1 MIKVI
6 EAISDTNI
14 GGAGMLL
21 LSRLEESDRTC
32 FDTTVILPRGSKLC
46 ERLRDMGIK
55 YKEIDGCADSS
66 FDLGAISDLYREI
79 KRISPHILNSHAC
92 LSARIAGRLA
102 RVPAIIQTRH
112 SSFPVSKIYDYR
124 PARAIVGFVSRI
136 LSDKTIAVAHVVKS
150 DLCKMGI
157 RGKDIAVIINGARR
171 LHRLSLEDRIK
182 LREKLGILKN
192 SRIVGICARLEK
204 CKDHQTFL
212 RAARLILESGRDY
225 CFLIVGEGSER
236 KNLEG
241 LSKKLGIA
249 DRVIFA
255 GFCENVA
262 EYMSIFDVN
271 VNCSVGTETS
281 SLALSEGMSLSLPA
295 VASDYGG
302 NPYMIQNGVN
312 GFLYPQRDAV
322 SLAKR
327 IIELEN
333 ENLYATFSKN
343 AYERFLSELNC
354 ARMTRLTEELYKKLL
369 KKRIDRRSLR
379 H

>member
-1 MIKVI
+1 MIRVI

-21 LSRLEESDRTC
+21 LSRLGESDRAR
-32 FDTTVILPRGSKLC
+32 FDTTVILPRGSELC
-46 ERLRDMGIK
+46 ERLASIGIK
-55 YKEIDGCADSS
+55 YREIDGCANRSL
-66 FDLGAISDLYREI
+66 DLRAIASLYREI
-79 KRISPHILNSHAC
+79 KRASPHILNSHAC
-92 LSARIAGRLA
+92 LSARIAARLA
-102 RVPAIIQTRH
+102 GVPAVIQTRH
-112 SSFPVSKIYDYR
+112 SSFPVSKIYDHR
-124 PARAIVGFVSRI
+124 PIRAIVGFASD
-136 LSDKTIAVAHVVKS
+136 LLADKTIAVAHVVKS
-150 DLCKMGI
+150 DLCKMGV
-157 RGKDIAVIINGARR
+157 RGKDITVIINGART
-171 LHRLSLEDRIK
+171 LHRSSIEDRIK
-182 LREKLGILKN
+182 LREKLGIPKN
-192 SRIVGICARLEK
+192 SRVVGICARLEK
-204 CKDHQTFL
+204 CKDHKTFL
-212 RAARLILESGRDY
+212 LAARLVLQSGRDY
-225 CFLIVGEGSER
+225 RFLIVGEGSER

-262 EYMSIFDVN
+262 EYMSIFDIN

-369 KKRIDRRSLR
+369 KKRIDRRSMR

>member
-1 MIKVI
+1 MQ
-6 EAISDTNI
+6 
-14 GGAGMLL
+14 
-21 LSRLEESDRTC
+21 R
-32 FDTTVILPRGSKLC
+32 
-46 ERLRDMGIK
+46 
-55 YKEIDGCADSS
+55 
-66 FDLGAISDLYREI
+66 
-79 KRISPHILNSHAC
+79 SPN
-92 LSARIAGRLA
+92 
-102 RVPAIIQTRH
+102 
-112 SSFPVSKIYDYR
+112 
-124 PARAIVGFVSRI
+124 
-136 LSDKTIAVAHVVKS
+136 
-150 DLCKMGI
+150 
-157 RGKDIAVIINGARR
+157 
-171 LHRLSLEDRIK
+171 
-182 LREKLGILKN
+182 
-192 SRIVGICARLEK
+192 
-204 CKDHQTFL
+204 FL

-236 KNLEG
+236 KNLEW

-262 EYMSIFDVN
+262 EYMSIFDIN

-369 KKRIDRRSLR
+369 KKRIDRRSMR